1 MATRWAKAVIR
12 RATVATRRAKAVE
25 QADKEGKMLGDNKTA
40 WFKDP
45 DGNIISLLNR

>member
-1 MATRWAKAVIR
+1 
-12 RATVATRRAKAVE
+12 VATRRAKAVE